1 MNNAVGPIFNESLIK
16 NEICGSN
23 EQCMRPTHKMPDAQ
37 TLAICAI
44 QTLAVCAIQTFT
56 K

>member
-1 MNNAVGPIFNESLIK
+1 MNNAVGSIFNESLTK

-23 EQCMRPTHKMPDAQ
+23 EQCVGPTHKTLDA
-37 TLAICAI
+37 